1 MPSPDSHQPIII
13 NLALTGNVPTKEM
26 TPYVPISVDEILDDA
41 ARCAALGASIIH
53 VHARD
58 ESGEATHRKEYFA
71 PIIEGIRA
79 IDPQLIVCATCSGRF
94 TSSLDDRADVLDLTA
109 AAKPDM
115 ASLTLGSNNF
125 VQQASVNSPQV
136 IRGLA
141 LRMLER
147 DIRPELEVFEPG
159 MLTMG
164 AYLVKKGL
172 VPDPAYVN
180 ILLGNLGTSPSTP
193 GSLDSFLSLIPE
205 SWTWAVA
212 GIGNYQL
219 QANAMGIASGGN
231 VRVGLEDNIWWDRER
246 TRLASNE
253 MLVKRV
259 TELSELMERP
269 ISTPAATRER
279 LGLSPTRVH
288 A

>member
-1 MPSPDSHQPIII
+1 MRYLDSPQPLII

-26 TPYVPISVDEILDDA
+26 TPYVPLSVDEILDDV

-58 ESGEATHRKEYFA
+58 ESGEATSRKEYFA

-79 IDPQLIVCATCSGRF
+79 IDPELIVCATCSGRF
-94 TSSLDDRADVLDLTA
+94 TSSLDERADVLDLTG

-147 DIRPELEVFEPG
+147 GIRPELEAFEPG
-159 MLTMG
+159 MLTMA

-172 VPDPAYVN
+172 LPEPAYVN
-180 ILLGNLGTSPSTP
+180 VLLGNLGTAPATP

-205 SWTWAVA
+205 SWTWALA
-212 GIGNYQL
+212 GIGTYQL
-219 QANAMGIASGGN
+219 QANTFGIAAGGN
-231 VRVGLEDNIWWDRER
+231 VRIGLEDNIWWDRSR
-246 TRLASNE
+246 TRLATNE

-259 TELSELMERP
+259 TELAELVERP
-269 ISTPAATRER
+269 ISTPGQTRER
-279 LGLSPTRVH
+279 LGLDRSRVH

>member
-1 MPSPDSHQPIII
+1 MRYLDPPQPLII

-26 TPYVPISVDEILDDA
+26 TPHVPISVDEILDDA

-58 ESGEATHRKEYFA
+58 ESGESTHRKEYFA

-79 IDPQLIVCATCSGRF
+79 IDPELIVCATCSGRF
-94 TSSLDDRADVLDLTA
+94 ISSLDDRADVLDLTGA
-109 AAKPDM
+109 ARPDM
-115 ASLTLGSNNF
+115 GSLTLGSNNF

-147 DIRPELEVFEPG
+147 NIRPELEVFEPG
-159 MLTMG
+159 MLTMA
-164 AYLVKKGL
+164 AYLVKKAL
-172 VPDPAYVN
+172 MPEPAYVN
-180 ILLGNLGTSPSTP
+180 ILLGNLGTAPATP
-193 GSLDSFLSLIPE
+193 GSLDSFLSLIPK

-231 VRVGLEDNIWWDRER
+231 VRVGLEDNIWWNGDR
-246 TRLASNE
+246 TRLATNE

-259 TELSELMERP
+259 GELAELMERP
-269 ISTPAATRER
+269 ISTPAETRER
-279 LGLSPTRVH
+279 LGLARTRVH